1 MIILLISENKTVP
14 ALVCNYHAKIKIQSV
29 NSLIDLLYLSQICKK
44 YEIYRANNC
53 YCSRNVLR
61 I

>member
-29 NSLIDLLYLSQICKK
+29 NSLIDLLYLS
-44 YEIYRANNC
+44 
-53 YCSRNVLR
+53 
-61 I
+61 